1 MNPMAKILG
10 KREPLGPHKVDAY
23 EVNRYQQTS
32 LTSFSVKTM
41 FFRRRSSHSIAAVYW
56 RHLVNASESS
66 MADIHRPT
74 SHLLGLFCSV
84 DPDYK

>member
-1 MNPMAKILG
+1 MAKILG

-41 FFRRRSSHSIAAVYW
+41 FFSTSVVAFNSCR
-56 RHLVNASESS
+56 LLASPSECFGIEHGGYS
-66 MADIHRPT
+66 
-74 SHLLGLFCSV
+74 
-84 DPDYK
+84 